1 MLTEG
6 WWQQVTL
13 PEVLGV
19 EAYMLTYQLQRQA
32 QPGLQ
37 HPIQRRAR
45 GEGSSGSNAVPRPAA
60 GMHGAARPQQGPQ
73 QQPTSTSGS
82 SSTGT
87 STPSSEMSAKQRK
100 NAKKRQKEKERK
112 QENKKTSE
120 GRQGSTGAEPARSS
134 QPHQPSRLARMSG
147 PASLPANDLTGHG
160 LGGQLSAAASQS
172 GAPEPLVPWDTHGG
186 LPRAR
191 PYPAA
196 YAPSTGSYAPTRA
209 IHKA

>member
-1 MLTEG
+1 M
-6 WWQQVTL
+6 W
-13 PEVLGV
+13 
-19 EAYMLTYQLQRQA
+19 
-32 QPGLQ
+32 
-37 HPIQRRAR
+37 
-45 GEGSSGSNAVPRPAA
+45 NC
-60 GMHGAARPQQGPQ
+60 
-73 QQPTSTSGS
+73 
-82 SSTGT
+82 
-87 STPSSEMSAKQRK
+87 
-100 NAKKRQKEKERK
+100 
-112 QENKKTSE
+112 
-120 GRQGSTGAEPARSS
+120 RSS

-147 PASLPANDLTGHG
+147 PASLPAKYATFCSQRVQQLRATHEACFQHIFVFRKFCSVFDESAQHVCVACYAACWSGFNSSGCFVQTRQLACSDLTGHG